1 MYDRAAER
9 GDPYEERVKLALKTV
24 LVSPAFL
31 FQIETGQEKP
41 GIFPIGQHELATRL
55 SYFLWASTPDEELL
69 RLADEGKLQ
78 DAKVL
83 AAQVDRMLDDP
94 RSRAFAN
101 SFVGQW
107 LGTKDIGGRVAPLIT
122 EVQHYY
128 TPEVAADL
136 REEPILLFQHLL
148 GQNRSL
154 IELLTA
160 DYTFMTERLANFYG
174 YDGQIT
180 GLSANSFQKVT
191 WPDNRR
197 AGVLGLAGVLALS
210 SHFKQTSPVLR
221 GAWVLE
227 TLLGTHVPL
236 PPPDIPPLDVEPS
249 KIGGLTMRQK
259 LVKHRE
265 NPACASCHNVMDLIG
280 FGLENFDWLG
290 RWREQ
295 DAGQKID
302 AAGVMASG
310 EKFDGPAE
318 LRQVLL
324 NRKDDFIRT
333 LTGKVLGYALG
344 RSLEDGDQCTIQ
356 KLVAT
361 LAKDDYKARTLIRE
375 VVLSTP
381 FRNVQGGVVTS
392 ETISHAPVRKQKAPT
407 FK

>member
-1 MYDRAAER
+1 
-9 GDPYEERVKLALKTV
+9 
-24 LVSPAFL
+24 
-31 FQIETGQEKP
+31 
-41 GIFPIGQHELATRL
+41 
-55 SYFLWASTPDEELL
+55 
-69 RLADEGKLQ
+69 
-78 DAKVL
+78 
-83 AAQVDRMLDDP
+83 
-94 RSRAFAN
+94 
-101 SFVGQW
+101 
-107 LGTKDIGGRVAPLIT
+107 
-122 EVQHYY
+122 
-128 TPEVAADL
+128 
-136 REEPILLFQHLL
+136 
-148 GQNRSL
+148 
-154 IELLTA
+154 
-160 DYTFMTERLANFYG
+160 
-174 YDGQIT
+174 
-180 GLSANSFQKVT
+180 
-191 WPDNRR
+191 
-197 AGVLGLAGVLALS
+197 
-210 SHFKQTSPVLR
+210 
-221 GAWVLE
+221 
-227 TLLGTHVPL
+227 
-236 PPPDIPPLDVEPS
+236 
-249 KIGGLTMRQK
+249 
-259 LVKHRE
+259 
-265 NPACASCHNVMDLIG
+265 VMDLIG